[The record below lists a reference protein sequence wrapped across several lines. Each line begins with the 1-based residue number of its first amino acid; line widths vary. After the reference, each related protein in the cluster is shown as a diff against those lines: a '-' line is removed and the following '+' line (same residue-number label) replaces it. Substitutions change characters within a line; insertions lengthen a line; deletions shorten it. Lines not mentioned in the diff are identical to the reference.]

1 MDVYNFVT
9 YIKIVGV
16 FLTSISLVLLG
27 AGASSRFSASSNKIY
42 PKKQWLYSNNKP
54 LWLQVTQ
61 NFEKIYKFDNI
72 IVVSSKQDIEFM
84 RNFGSYLF
92 IEGGSSRQES
102 LKNAIKNLNSKFVL
116 VSDIARCCLDESMI
130 LRVIEASGQADCIV
144 PALNLS
150 DTIYQNEN
158 PIDRE
163 SVKIIQTPQLS
174 NLLLLK
180 KALSVGKEF
189 TDDSSAIR
197 SLGKKVKFVEGSLK
211 AHKLTILN
219 DIKKLDCIKA
229 PASTQFVGF
238 GVDIHPF
245 EKDKKMYL
253 CGIYIDSI
261 DYGFKAH
268 SDGDVAIHALIDALL
283 GGCGMGDI
291 GELYPDSDMQYA
303 GISSKILLQDTV
315 SKIRS
320 LGFDIINVDMT
331 ILAQAPRLLP
341 FKQRMREE
349 IAKILAI
356 EIRYVNIK
364 ATTTEKLGFVGKKEG
379 VMVQAVA
386 NLKYFDWT
394 GE

>member
-1 MDVYNFVT
+1 MR
-9 YIKIVGV
+9 
-16 FLTSISLVLLG
+16 SISLVLLG
-27 AGASSRFSASSNKIY
+27 AGSSSRFRASSNKIY
-42 PKKQWLYSNNKP
+42 PKKQWLYSGDKP

-61 NFEKIYKFDNI
+61 NFEKIYKFDKI
-72 IVVSSKQDIEFM
+72 IVVSSKEDIEFM
-84 RNFGSYLF
+84 KNFGSYSF
-92 IEGGSSRQES
+92 VEGGSSRQES
-102 LKNAIKNLNSKFVL
+102 LNNAIKNIDSEFVL

-130 LRVIEASGQADCIV
+130 LRVIEARGEVDCIV
-144 PALNLS
+144 PSLNVS

-158 PIDRE
+158 PIDRD

-174 NLLLLK
+174 NLALLK
-180 KALSVGKEF
+180 EALSLGKEF
-189 TDDSSAIR
+189 TDDSSAIK

-211 AHKLTILN
+211 AHKLTILD
-219 DIKKLDCIKA
+219 DIKKLDCIKT
-229 PASTQFVGF
+229 PVSTQFVGF

-245 EKDKKMYL
+245 EKDKEMYL
-253 CGIYIDSI
+253 CGVHIDSV

-283 GGCGMGDI
+283 GACGMGDI
-291 GELYPDSDMQYA
+291 GELYPDSDMQYS
-303 GISSKILLQDTV
+303 GIDSKILLKDTV
-315 SKIRS
+315 SKIKS

-331 ILAQAPRLLP
+331 ILAQAPRLLS
-341 FKQRMREE
+341 FKQRMREKISNILE
-349 IAKILAI
+349 I
-356 EIRYVNIK
+356 EMRYVNIK